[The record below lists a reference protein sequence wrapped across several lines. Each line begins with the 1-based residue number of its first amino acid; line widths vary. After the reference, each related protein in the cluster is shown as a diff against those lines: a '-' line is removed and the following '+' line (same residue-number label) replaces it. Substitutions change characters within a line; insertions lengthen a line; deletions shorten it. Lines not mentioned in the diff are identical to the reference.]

1 MKLHIKHQSKEEK
14 LSRLSLIGKHIEKYR
29 IMMSI
34 MLTVFILS
42 IVALIIYW
50 EFDENSI
57 SPAIDLTYLISQST
71 IALLS
76 LGMILTLLFN
86 KKGKIYTVK
95 LAGLFNIYSAILMIW
110 SAAMGI
116 IDLKIGTNPI
126 IYLLVAT
133 IVSSFFLIEP
143 FFFVF
148 ISSISFIS
156 IFTCVL
162 IYRYDFFYSQY
173 GVENTI
179 MFIIFSIIIVAIAF
193 RHFNVAKREYDAL
206 KRVQEMSYID
216 DLTSLKNEKAYYE
229 ETELINEKIK
239 KNVIEPFGVILCD
252 VNNLKA
258 TNDKYG
264 HRFGC
269 SLVIRTGHT
278 LKRIFKTSD
287 LYHVGGDEFIVI
299 VKNEDL
305 TNFEEVIQ
313 DFDKKLRYRFVDFEG
328 VELLFSCARG
338 YSFYQEGDLYK
349 DVLQRADEMMYQNK
363 AEIKK
368 TYKIESR

>member
-1 MKLHIKHQSKEEK
+1 MKHQSKEEK
-14 LSRLSLIGKHIEKYR
+14 LSRLSLIGKHLEKYR

-34 MLTVFILS
+34 MLAVFVLS
-42 IVALIIYW
+42 IGALIIYW
-50 EFDENSI
+50 EFDQNSV
-57 SPAIDLTYLISQST
+57 SQVIDLTYLISQST

-86 KKGKIYTVK
+86 KKGKISTVN
-95 LAGLFNIYSAILMIW
+95 LAGLFHIYSAILMIW

-143 FFFVF
+143 IFFVL

-179 MFIIFSIIIVAIAF
+179 MFIIFSIIIVVIAF

-206 KRVQEMSYID
+206 KKVQEMSYID

-229 ETELINEKIK
+229 QTEKIDEQIK
-239 KNVIEPFGVILCD
+239 KEEVEPFGVIICD

-264 HRFGC
+264 HRYGC

-278 LKRIFKTSD
+278 LKTIFKSSD
-287 LYHVGGDEFIVI
+287 LFHVGGDEFIVI
-299 VKNEDL
+299 LKNEDL
-305 TNFEEVIQ
+305 TNFEEVLQ

-338 YSFYQEGDLYK
+338 YSFYEKGDLYK

-368 TYKIESR
+368 TYKIESRS